1 MFNKS
6 GLLAAG
12 VFVFCSVIASTPSQA
27 STIALNLSDD
37 RGQNGPSFYT
47 DTLTFVLPQGFT
59 NPVLDISLFASDDRS
74 VLELNGTEISNV
86 GIFGPGSGSFF
97 FTDGGSNDAHTFIN
111 GNDGFNHNNQYVQL
125 AGASFVEG
133 TNTLLFIVNNTN
145 DGINGGPSGG
155 PTQVQFQGDV
165 TYTPAVPEPSTW
177 AMMILGF
184 CGVGFMAYRRK
195 QNGQALRLA

>member
-1 MFNKS
+1 MFDK
-6 GLLAAG
+6 GLLASS
-12 VFVFCSVIASTPSQA
+12 VLFCSLIASAHSQA

-37 RGQNGPSFYT
+37 RGLNGPSFYT

-59 NPVLDISLFASDDRS
+59 NPMLDISLFASDDRS
-74 VLELNGTEISNV
+74 VLELNGIEISNV

-97 FTDGGSNDAHTFIN
+97 FTDGGANVPHNFIN
-111 GNDGFNHNNQYVQL
+111 GNDGFDHNNQYLQL
-125 AGASFVEG
+125 GGASFVEG

-145 DGINGGPSGG
+145 AGINGGPSDG

-165 TYTPAVPEPSTW
+165 TYTPPVPEPSTW

-184 CGVGFMAYRRK
+184 FGIGFMAYRR
-195 QNGQALRLA
+195 QTQAGLRLV